1 MKKLMKTLKRV
12 FGRGRLSVIG
22 SEINRSDEYIV
33 IHMRGVSYGLQSR

>member
-22 SEINRSDEYIV
+22 SVVNRSDEYII
-33 IHMRGVSYGLQSR
+33 IHMRGIGHGLQ